1 MHDNTR
7 RGGYGHRTARRAAIL
22 AAAVALPLTLA
33 PTSAAAT
40 GEIRSAG
47 GATAIADSYIVVFK
61 DTAVSAAGVEA
72 RAADLAQAYGGA
84 VTHTYRDALR
94 GFAVSLPEAAARRL
108 AANPSVAYVE
118 QDHTARLV
126 GTQSPTASWGLDRV
140 DQRALPL
147 DNSYTYPNTGAGVRV
162 YILDTGVRVTHNDF
176 GGRAVHGRDTVD
188 DDNDSSDCHGHGT
201 HVAGTVGGTAHGIA
215 KGATLV
221 GVRIMNCQGSG
232 QWSDIIA
239 GIDWVAADH
248 DPGELA
254 VANMSIGGGKYQ
266 ALNDAVSAAIRDGV
280 TFAVAAANDNAD
292 ACTKSPASTPEA
304 ITTGA
309 TDKTDRR
316 ASFSNWGS
324 CLDLFAPGVG
334 ITSTWWTADD
344 ATSTASGTSM
354 ASPHVAGVAAL
365 ITAANPTFTPQQ
377 VRDRMVADATSGVV
391 TDPRTGSPNKLL
403 HVDSGTPAE
412 DDFAVSVSPSSGAT
426 DAGGSVT
433 ATVSTSTVSGDPQ
446 AVTLAAKGLPEGATA
461 AFRPESVTS
470 GESSAMTISTTAATP
485 AGAYPITVNAVGADT
500 TRTTTFTLTVNGTT
514 PPGGCDGRE
523 TVKTGTLASGGSVYQ
538 PDGGY
543 FLTTVAG
550 AHAGCL
556 DGPDGT
562 DFDLYLQKWTG
573 YGWSTVARSTS
584 PGADEELTYTG
595 TAGYYRYRVHSY
607 SGTGAYTLGYDVP

>member
-1 MHDNTR
+1 MHDNI
-7 RGGYGHRTARRAAIL
+7 RRAVI
-22 AAAVALPLTLA
+22 AAAIAALPLALA
-33 PTSAAAT
+33 PATAHAT

-47 GATAIADSYIVVFK
+47 GPTAVPDSYIVVLK
-61 DTAVSAAGVEA
+61 DNAVAAVEA
-72 RAADLAQAYGGA
+72 RAEAYGGT

-108 AANPSVAYVE
+108 AAHPSVAYVE
-118 QDHTARLV
+118 QDHTAQLLD
-126 GTQSPTASWGLDRV
+126 TQSPTPSWGLDRV

-147 DNSYTYPNTGAGVRV
+147 DNSYTYPTNGAGVRV
-162 YILDTGVRVTHNDF
+162 YILDTGVRVSHNDF

-188 DDNDSSDCHGHGT
+188 DDDDSSDCHGHGT
-201 HVAGTVGGTAHGIA
+201 HVAGTVGGAAHGIA

-221 GVRIMNCQGSG
+221 AVRIMNCQGSG

-248 DPGELA
+248 DPGEPA

-266 ALNDAVSAAIRDGV
+266 ALNDAVTAAIRDGV

-292 ACTKSPASTPEA
+292 ACTKSPASTPDA

-309 TDKTDRR
+309 TDRADKR
-316 ASFSNWGS
+316 ASFSNYGS

-365 ITAANPTFTPQQ
+365 ITAAHPGYTPQQ
-377 VRDRMVADATSGVV
+377 VRDAMVADATSGVV
-391 TDPRTGSPNKLL
+391 TDPRAGSPNKLL
-403 HVDSGTPAE
+403 HVDAGAPAE
-412 DDFAVSVSPSSGAT
+412 DDFAVSVSPESGAT
-426 DAGGSVT
+426 DPGGAVT

-446 AVTLAAKGLPEGATA
+446 TVALAAKGLPDGATA
-461 AFRPESVTS
+461 EFTPESVTS
-470 GESSAMTISTTAATP
+470 GGSSTLAIRTTAATP
-485 AGAYPITVNAVGADT
+485 AGTYPVTVNGVGTDA
-500 TRTTTFTLTVNGTT
+500 TRTATFTLTVNGTT
-514 PPGGCDGRE
+514 PPTGCAGRE
-523 TVKTGTLASGGSVYQ
+523 TVKTGSLATGGNAYQ

-543 FLTTVAG
+543 FHTAVPG
-550 AHAGCL
+550 AHVGCL
-556 DGPDGT
+556 DGPAGA

-573 YGWSTVARSTS
+573 YAWSTVASSTS
-584 PGADEELTYTG
+584 PGPDEELTYTG

-607 SGTGAYTLGYDVP
+607 SGTGAYTVGYDAP